1 MDKKIGLFWLRDDFR
16 FSKNNGLV
24 EATTNHER
32 VVVFY
37 LYKEEIYKDQEAQKW
52 WLSKSLSNFKKKLVD
67 LNISLEIIETNSFKI
82 FFDKLV
88 KKK

>member
-52 WLSKSLSNFKKKLVD
+52 WLSKSLLNFKKKLVK

-88 KKK
+88 KK